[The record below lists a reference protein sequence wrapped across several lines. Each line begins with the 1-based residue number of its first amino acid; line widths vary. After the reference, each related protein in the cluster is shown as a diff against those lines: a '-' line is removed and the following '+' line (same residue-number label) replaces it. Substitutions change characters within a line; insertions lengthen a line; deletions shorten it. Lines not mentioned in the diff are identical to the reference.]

1 MRLTLELGRKG
12 RFSKVLR
19 CGMMNNDPITRRES
33 IKKLLKISGSLALTG
48 MAAWPFQ
55 RDLAAFSGSTSQNFV
70 IEGIG
75 RSQKYSVK
83 ALTRKV
89 FEAAG
94 GIQRFISKQD
104 VVVIKPNIS
113 WARAPHLG
121 ATTHPEVLETVIE
134 LCQEAGA
141 KKVRIAD
148 HTIHDAR
155 RCFAITGAGMVAKR
169 TGAELVYPRSS
180 LMRNMKIQGHRL
192 DVWPV
197 FVPLV
202 EADKVINLPVAKV
215 HVLSGLTLGMKNWI
229 GAVGGRRNALHQDIH
244 MTIVDLAQFFKPTL
258 TLVDAIRIMIHNG
271 PSGGSTQDV
280 TVSNRLILSN
290 DPVAADAK
298 AAALFDFRPQDIG
311 FIRLGSKWGLG
322 TYEFQKIHQHKVII

>member
-1 MRLTLELGRKG
+1 MDYL
-12 RFSKVLR
+12 
-19 CGMMNNDPITRRES
+19 PITRRES
-33 IKKLLKISGSLALTG
+33 IKKLLQISGSLALTG
-48 MAAWPFQ
+48 VMTRPFQ
-55 RDLAAFSGSTSQNFV
+55 KPLSAWAGSINQKFI

-75 RSQKYSVK
+75 QSRDYSVK

-94 GIQRFISKQD
+94 GIQQFISRQD

-113 WARAPHLG
+113 WGRAPYLA
-121 ATTHPEVLETVIE
+121 ATTNPEVLEAVVE

-148 HTIHDAR
+148 HTIHNAE
-155 RCFAITGAGMVAKR
+155 RCFAVTGAGMVSKK
-169 TGAELVYPRSS
+169 TGADLVYPRSS
-180 LMRNMKIQGHRL
+180 LMRKMKLHGHRL

-215 HVLSGLTLGMKNWI
+215 HVLSSLTLGMKNWI

-244 MTIVDLAQFFKPTL
+244 LTIVDLAQFFNPTV
-258 TLVDAIRIMIHNG
+258 TLIDATRIMIANG
-271 PSGGSTQDV
+271 PSGGSRSDV
-280 TVSNRLILSN
+280 AVANRLILSD

-298 AAALFDFRPQDIG
+298 AAGLFDFRPQDIG
-311 FIRLGSKWGLG
+311 FIRLGEKWNLG
-322 TYEFQKIHQHKVII
+322 TYELQKLRQHKVII

>member
-1 MRLTLELGRKG
+1 MEHH
-12 RFSKVLR
+12 
-19 CGMMNNDPITRRES
+19 PITRRES
-33 IKKLLKISGSLALTG
+33 IKRLFQISGSLALTG
-48 MAAWPFQ
+48 LLASPLQKKFTAWAGPINEKFI
-55 RDLAAFSGSTSQNFV
+55 V
-70 IEGIG
+70 EGIG
-75 RSQKYSVK
+75 QSNGYSVK

-94 GIQRFISKQD
+94 GIQRFVSKQD

-113 WARAPHLG
+113 WARAPQLA
-121 ATTHPEVLETVIE
+121 ATTNPEVLEAVIE

-155 RCFAITGAGMVAKR
+155 RCFAITGAGMVAKK
-169 TGAELVYPRSS
+169 TGAELVFPRSS
-180 LMRNMKIQGHRL
+180 LMRDMKLQGHRL

-202 EADKVINLPVAKV
+202 EADKIINLPVAKV

-229 GAVGGRRNALHQDIH
+229 GAVGGRRSALHQDIH
-244 MTIVDLAQFFKPTL
+244 LTIVDLAQFFNPTI
-258 TLVDAIRIMIHNG
+258 TLIDATRVMISNG
-271 PSGGSTQDV
+271 PSGGRISDV
-280 TVSNRLILSN
+280 EVKNRLILSD

-298 AAALFDFRPQDIG
+298 AADLFNYRPEEIG
-311 FIRLGSKWGLG
+311 FIRLGNKWGLG
-322 TYEFQKIHQHKVII
+322 SYELQKLSQRKVVV